1 MNTQKGMTNTQ
12 KGLIVGGV
20 ILLAIGGYLLY
31 CKYKKPKPNT
41 KKPEIKPE
49 VKSEV
54 KTEDEVKLKNEV
66 KPEFKP
72 EEPKTTK
79 ILKDAYDN
87 LVFEFNKDVIK
98 PTSYPFLDEV
108 VSVLGEEP
116 NWTLKVEG
124 HTDNVGRDDYNLK
137 LSKKRAESV
146 KKYIESK
153 GIMSSRIIADGFG
166 STKPIA
172 DNKTAGGREK
182 NRRVEF
188 KIIKN
193 K

>member
-1 MNTQKGMTNTQ
+1 MKGMNNTQ
-12 KGLIVGGV
+12 KGLIIGGG

-31 CKYKKPKPNT
+31 CKYKKPTIKKLED
-41 KKPEIKPE
+41 KKPEE
-49 VKSEV
+49 A
-54 KTEDEVKLKNEV
+54 
-66 KPEFKP
+66 
-72 EEPKTTK
+72 K

-108 VSVLGEEP
+108 VSVLREEP
-116 NWTLKVEG
+116 NWTLKLEG
-124 HTDNVGRDDYNLK
+124 HTDNVGKEDYNLK

-153 GIMSSRIIADGFG
+153 GIMPSRITADGFG

-172 DNKTAGGREK
+172 DNTTEEGREK

-188 KIIKN
+188 KIIKQQVTI
-193 K
+193 

>member
-1 MNTQKGMTNTQ
+1 MAQKGMTNTQ

-20 ILLAIGGYLLY
+20 ILLAIGGYFLY
-31 CKYKKPKPNT
+31 CKYKKPKPTT

-49 VKSEV
+49 
-54 KTEDEVKLKNEV
+54 
-66 KPEFKP
+66 
-72 EEPKTTK
+72 EPKTAK

-108 VSVLGEEP
+108 VDVLAAEP

-124 HTDNVGRDDYNLK
+124 HTDNVGKDDYNLK
-137 LSKKRAESV
+137 LSQKRAESV

-153 GIMSSRIIADGFG
+153 GIMPSRITAEGFG

-172 DNKTAGGREK
+172 DNKTEEGREK

-188 KIIKN
+188 KIIKQQVTI
-193 K
+193 

>member
-12 KGLIVGGV
+12 KGLIVGGI

-31 CKYKKPKPNT
+31 CKYKKPKPTT
-41 KKPEIKPE
+41 KKPE
-49 VKSEV
+49 
-54 KTEDEVKLKNEV
+54 V
-66 KPEFKP
+66 KPDIKP
-72 EEPKTTK
+72 EEPKTAK

-116 NWTLKVEG
+116 NWTLKLEG
-124 HTDNVGRDDYNLK
+124 HTDNVGKQDYNLK
-137 LSKKRAESV
+137 LSTKRAEAV

-153 GIMSSRIIADGFG
+153 GIMPSRITAEGFG

-172 DNKTAGGREK
+172 DNTTESGREK

-188 KIIKN
+188 KIVKQQVTI
-193 K
+193 

>member
-1 MNTQKGMTNTQ
+1 MKGMTNTQ
-12 KGLIVGGV
+12 KGLIVGGI
-20 ILLAIGGYLLY
+20 ILLAGGYLLY
-31 CKYKKPKPNT
+31 CKYKKPKPTT
-41 KKPEIKPE
+41 KKPEDKKPE
-49 VKSEV
+49 AA
-54 KTEDEVKLKNEV
+54 
-66 KPEFKP
+66 
-72 EEPKTTK
+72 K

-108 VSVLGEEP
+108 ISVLGEEP
-116 NWTLKVEG
+116 NWTLKLEG
-124 HTDNVGRDDYNLK
+124 HTDNVGKEDYNLK

-153 GIMSSRIIADGFG
+153 GIMPSRITADGFG

-172 DNKTAGGREK
+172 DNTTEEGREK

-188 KIIKN
+188 KIVKQQVTI
-193 K
+193 